1 MATTG
6 PDNTKPKSQST
17 KGEAGEKMSDLTL
30 QPQLQAHLGRSLKA
44 VYEALVEE
52 PVPQKLLDLLDE
64 LERKEKEK
72 NQNSS

>member
-6 PDNTKPKSQST
+6 PDNTKPKSEPTERQ
-17 KGEAGEKMSDLTL
+17 AGEKMSDLTL
-30 QPQLQAHLGRSLKA
+30 QPQLQAHLGRTLKA
-44 VYEALVEE
+44 VYGALVEE

-72 NQNSS
+72 KKSS